1 MPAAR
6 PPSAH
11 ARPPTRRPAVPN
23 TFNFADY
30 TAEEMALILAR
41 LVVERGFELDEAL
54 TPPKLVEVVAQS
66 VRAGEASKG
75 NGRLVR
81 TLVERAIQRQTDRVF
96 GMGTVSR
103 GTLTT
108 LLEADFLDQDG
119 AGAAAPEDT
128 MEAVLQRLARGA
140 PLEPDTRAPPP

>member
-1 MPAAR
+1 
-6 PPSAH
+6 
-11 ARPPTRRPAVPN
+11 
-23 TFNFADY
+23 
-30 TAEEMALILAR
+30 MALILAR

-108 LLEADFLDQDG
+108 LRVLRDLSIDAEQSDVLERNLCDLASD
-119 AGAAAPEDT
+119 AGPCRELPASRYLY
-128 MEAVLQRLARGA
+128 AVRFR
-140 PLEPDTRAPPP
+140 PPSR

>member
-1 MPAAR
+1 
-6 PPSAH
+6 
-11 ARPPTRRPAVPN
+11 
-23 TFNFADY
+23 
-30 TAEEMALILAR
+30 MALILAR

-128 MEAVLQRLARGA
+128 MEAVLQRLVRPLPTRRRPRRRTRPPHPIPTARRSGSSGCS
-140 PLEPDTRAPPP
+140 R

>member
-1 MPAAR
+1 
-6 PPSAH
+6 
-11 ARPPTRRPAVPN
+11 
-23 TFNFADY
+23 
-30 TAEEMALILAR
+30 MALILAR

-128 MEAVLQRLARGA
+128 MEAVLQRLNLGARRA
-140 PLEPDTRAPPP
+140 LEPDTRAPPP